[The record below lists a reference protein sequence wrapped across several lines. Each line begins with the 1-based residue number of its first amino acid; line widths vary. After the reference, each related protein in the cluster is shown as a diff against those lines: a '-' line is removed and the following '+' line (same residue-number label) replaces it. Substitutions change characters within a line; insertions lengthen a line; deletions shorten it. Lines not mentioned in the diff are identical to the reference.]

1 MGDIAPADVREL
13 LREYCDRPAMALSL
27 LVVARRLFGWAINQD
42 YGLEH
47 APTDRLK
54 ARVLVGQRNMRAR
67 DLATARSGQYGTPIS
82 NIRCSHCS
90 AYCC

>member
-1 MGDIAPADVREL
+1 MFGSCCANTATAPQW
-13 LREYCDRPAMALSL
+13 LSL

-54 ARVLVGQRNMRAR
+54 ARILVGPRNMRAR
-67 DLATARSGQYGTPIS
+67 VLSDGEIRAIWHADLQYPMQP
-82 NIRCSHCS
+82 
-90 AYCC
+90 